1 MSEKW
6 SSEQIPDQTGRT
18 AIVTGANSGLG
29 LVTARE
35 LARHGALVVMGCR
48 SISKGEDAAV
58 EIRRAVPDAQLEV
71 RKLDLASLESVR
83 AFAEEV
89 TAAHPAINLLIN
101 NGGIM
106 MPPRSTT
113 AEGFELQLGTNHL
126 GHFALTALL
135 LDALRKSGDARIVT
149 ISSLEHRPG
158 RLSFDDLQSERSYDP
173 RRAYQQSK
181 FANAVFGIELDR
193 RLRAAG
199 EPIVS
204 VLAHPGWAATNLQS
218 TGPTGVMK
226 TLLAVGNR
234 LLAQSADDGAL
245 PQLYAATAPDVQ
257 GGEFYGPGGIY
268 EARGA
273 PKRVRAVRRAYDE
286 DLARRLWDVSEQL
299 TGVTFPLHV
308 EVGSRAGANSAQ

>member
-1 MSEKW
+1 MSPSW
-6 SSEQIPDQTGRT
+6 TADDIPDQSGRV
-18 AIVTGANSGLG
+18 AVVTGANSGLG

-35 LARHGALVVMGCR
+35 LARRGAIVVMGCR
-48 SISKGEDAAV
+48 SITKGEDAAV
-58 EIRRAVPDAQLEV
+58 EIRRALPNAQLEV

-83 AFAEEV
+83 AFALEV
-89 TAAHPAINLLIN
+89 AAAHPAMNLLIN

-113 AEGFELQLGTNHL
+113 AEGFELQFGTNHL

-135 LDALRKSGDARIVT
+135 LDALRASGDARVVT
-149 ISSLEHRPG
+149 VSSLEHRPG
-158 RLSFDDLQSERSYDP
+158 RLNFDDLQSTRSYEP

-199 EPIVS
+199 EPIIS
-204 VLAHPGWAATNLQS
+204 VLAHPGWAATNLQT

-226 TLLAVGNR
+226 ALLTVGNR
-234 LLAQSADDGAL
+234 VFAQSPDDGAL
-245 PQLYAATAPDVQ
+245 PQLYAATAPGVQ
-257 GGEFYGPGGIY
+257 GGEFYGPNGIA

-286 DLARRLWDVSEQL
+286 DLGRRLWDVSERL
-299 TGVTFPLHV
+299 TGVTFPLHA
-308 EVGSRAGANSAQ
+308 EVGS

>member
-1 MSEKW
+1 MSPSW
-6 SSEQIPDQTGRT
+6 TADDLPDQSGRV
-18 AIVTGANSGLG
+18 AVVTGANSGLG

-35 LARHGALVVMGCR
+35 LARRGAIVVMGCR
-48 SISKGEDAAV
+48 SITKGEDAAV
-58 EIRRAVPDAQLEV
+58 EIRRALPNAQLEV

-83 AFAEEV
+83 AFALEV
-89 TAAHPAINLLIN
+89 AAAHPAMNLLIN

-113 AEGFELQLGTNHL
+113 AEGFELQFGTNHL

-135 LDALRKSGDARIVT
+135 LDALRASGDARVVT
-149 ISSLEHRPG
+149 VSSLEHRPG
-158 RLSFDDLQSERSYDP
+158 RLNFDDLQSTRSYEP

-199 EPIVS
+199 EPIIS
-204 VLAHPGWAATNLQS
+204 VLAHPGWAATNLQT

-226 TLLAVGNR
+226 ALLTVGNR
-234 LLAQSADDGAL
+234 VFAQSPDDGAL
-245 PQLYAATAPDVQ
+245 PQLYAATAPGVQ
-257 GGEFYGPGGIY
+257 GGEFYGPNGIA

-286 DLARRLWDVSEQL
+286 DLGRRLWDVSERL
-299 TGVTFPLHV
+299 TGVTFPLHA
-308 EVGSRAGANSAQ
+308 EVGS

>member
-1 MSEKW
+1 MSPSW
-6 SSEQIPDQTGRT
+6 TADDIPDQSGRV
-18 AIVTGANSGLG
+18 AVVTGANSGLG

-35 LARHGALVVMGCR
+35 LARRGAIVVMGCR
-48 SISKGEDAAV
+48 SITKGEDAAV
-58 EIRRAVPDAQLEV
+58 EIRRALPNAQLEV

-83 AFAEEV
+83 AFALEV
-89 TAAHPAINLLIN
+89 AAAHPAMNLLIN

-113 AEGFELQLGTNHL
+113 AAGFELQFGTNHL

-135 LDALRKSGDARIVT
+135 LDALRASGDARVVT
-149 ISSLEHRPG
+149 VSSLEHRPG
-158 RLSFDDLQSERSYDP
+158 RLNFDDLQSTRSYEP

-199 EPIVS
+199 EPIIS
-204 VLAHPGWAATNLQS
+204 VLAHPGWAATNLQT

-226 TLLAVGNR
+226 ALLTVGNR
-234 LLAQSADDGAL
+234 VFAQSPDDGAL
-245 PQLYAATAPDVQ
+245 PQLYAATAPGVQ
-257 GGEFYGPGGIY
+257 GGEFYGPNGIA

-286 DLARRLWDVSEQL
+286 DLGRRLWDVSERL
-299 TGVTFPLHV
+299 TGVTFPLHA
-308 EVGSRAGANSAQ
+308 EVGS

>member
-1 MSEKW
+1 MSPSW
-6 SSEQIPDQTGRT
+6 TADDIPDQSGRV
-18 AIVTGANSGLG
+18 AVVTGANSGLG

-35 LARHGALVVMGCR
+35 LAGRGAIVVMGCR
-48 SISKGEDAAV
+48 SITKGEDAAV
-58 EIRRAVPDAQLEV
+58 EIRRALPNAQLEV

-83 AFAEEV
+83 AFALEV
-89 TAAHPAINLLIN
+89 AAAHPAMNLLIN

-113 AEGFELQLGTNHL
+113 AEGFELQFGTNHL

-135 LDALRKSGDARIVT
+135 LDALRASGDARVVT
-149 ISSLEHRPG
+149 VSSLEHRPG
-158 RLSFDDLQSERSYDP
+158 RLNFDDLQSTRSYEP

-199 EPIVS
+199 EPIIS
-204 VLAHPGWAATNLQS
+204 VLAHPGWAATNLQT

-226 TLLAVGNR
+226 ALLTVGNR
-234 LLAQSADDGAL
+234 VFAQSPDDGAL
-245 PQLYAATAPDVQ
+245 PQLYAATAPGVQ
-257 GGEFYGPGGIY
+257 GGEFYGPNGIA

-286 DLARRLWDVSEQL
+286 DLGRRLWDVSERL
-299 TGVTFPLHV
+299 TGVTFPLHA
-308 EVGSRAGANSAQ
+308 EVGS